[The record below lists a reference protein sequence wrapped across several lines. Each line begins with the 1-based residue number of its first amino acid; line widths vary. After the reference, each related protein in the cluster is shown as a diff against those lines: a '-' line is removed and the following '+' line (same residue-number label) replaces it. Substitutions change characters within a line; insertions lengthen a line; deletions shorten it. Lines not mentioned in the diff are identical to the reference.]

1 LAVLASFADIA
12 SRRRRHRCFEIGKFN
27 KGAKIMSEGFRGEAL
42 SPIGSVEQ
50 PVGDSRGRVD
60 FPAADETRQSEGRAK
75 RTVGKL
81 RDKAADV
88 GHQVSAAA
96 ATATDRAM
104 DAYAGAADRF
114 DRVAR
119 RVDPFV
125 REKPY
130 AALGLAVVA
139 GLLAGLVLAGRGP
152 KVMYLKPPH
161 E

>member
-1 LAVLASFADIA
+1 
-12 SRRRRHRCFEIGKFN
+12 
-27 KGAKIMSEGFRGEAL
+27 MSEGYRSEGL
-42 SPIGSVEQ
+42 MPLGSAEQ
-50 PVGDSRGRVD
+50 PVGEARDRAD

-81 RDKAADV
+81 KDKAADV
-88 GHQVSAAA
+88 GQQVSAAA

-104 DAYAGAADRF
+104 DAYAGAVERF
-114 DRVAR
+114 DRVAD

-130 AALGLAVVA
+130 AALGLAAAA
-139 GLLAGLVLAGRGP
+139 GLLAGLLLAGRGP
-152 KVMYLKPPH
+152 KVIYLKPPH